1 MKQLPD
7 MISTTGRYI
16 NMSSSLPSPNASNG
30 DWFYNNE
37 TKTLTYIVSGK
48 GGLGV
53 GATNI
58 DIGMHVS
65 SFVIVYFQCFI
76 TSKFG
81 DILRQRIIFRNEEN
95 VN

>member
-1 MKQLPD
+1 
-7 MISTTGRYI
+7 
-16 NMSSSLPSPNASNG
+16 MSSILPSPNASNG

-65 SFVIVYFQCFI
+65 SLVIVHL
-76 TSKFG
+76 K
-81 DILRQRIIFRNEEN
+81 L
-95 VN
+95 

>member
-1 MKQLPD
+1 
-7 MISTTGRYI
+7 
-16 NMSSSLPSPNASNG
+16 MSSSLPSPNASNG

-65 SFVIVYFQCFI
+65 SLVIVYFQCF
-76 TSKFG
+76 K
-81 DILRQRIIFRNEEN
+81 
-95 VN
+95 VNLVTFCVKELSLEMRKT

>member
-1 MKQLPD
+1 
-7 MISTTGRYI
+7 
-16 NMSSSLPSPNASNG
+16 MSSSLPSPNASNG

-65 SFVIVYFQCFI
+65 LSVIVYFQCFI

-95 VN
+95 LN